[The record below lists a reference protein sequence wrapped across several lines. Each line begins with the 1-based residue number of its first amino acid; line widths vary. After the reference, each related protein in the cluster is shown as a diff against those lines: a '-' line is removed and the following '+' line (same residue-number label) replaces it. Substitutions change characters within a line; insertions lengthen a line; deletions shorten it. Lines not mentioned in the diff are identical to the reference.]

1 MNPQIDVPW
10 EVLRQYNY
18 IVKRHRVSKTDR
30 NTILLIAEQL
40 DLHALAKF
48 ILEKQKDGFHALLE
62 KVATVEAE
70 RQRRHQL
77 RRKEKREKQAKDRLE

>member
-48 ILEKQKDGFHALLE
+48 ILAKQKDGFHALLE

-77 RRKEKREKQAKDRLE
+77 RRKEKREKQAKVRL